1 LKEVSTLRNDEI
13 RDLREHR
20 TRIHKQMLEL
30 NEKASEE
37 KRDLSAEEAES
48 FDKMATEFEELE
60 HRIRRSAQLAGM
72 GRELEEEKHKVFLP
86 EGKPA
91 PSNLAEYR
99 AQSGNIKVWDEPEYR
114 QAFYHYLTAKN
125 PSTDLEIEEHRV
137 LSRATAGAGGNLVPT
152 DMYDQIIRSLRF
164 QGSIASLATTITTAS
179 GEPLNIPSNTTHGS
193 ATWTAENVGF
203 TASDEV
209 FGTAQ
214 LNAYKAA
221 TQVIVSEEL
230 LEDSAFP
237 LDSFLATEFGERTA
251 VLEETAYVIGDDT
264 GKPQGLLATD
274 ATANITLATAAV
286 GNSTSF
292 TYSALVTA
300 VFTLPYQYRQNAS
313 FIVNDGTA
321 RNLYLMLDSQNR
333 PLWNVNVATTG
344 PDMFLGYPI
353 YTHPDVPAP
362 AISKISLLFGDWK
375 KAYIIRRVDGYHMQ
389 RQMEL
394 YSNTGQIGFRGWE
407 RVDGGVVLAAAGI
420 ALKHSAT

>member
-1 LKEVSTLRNDEI
+1 MRSDEI
-13 RDLREHR
+13 QDLREQRKR
-20 TRIHKQMLEL
+20 THNAMLKL
-30 NEKASEE
+30 NEKAEADNRDLTAEESQEYDKMLEEFEDLE
-37 KRDLSAEEAES
+37 KRV
-48 FDKMATEFEELE
+48 
-60 HRIRRSAQLAGM
+60 RRNSQLAGM
-72 GRELEEEKHKVFLP
+72 QKELEQEKRTVFLP
-86 EGKPA
+86 EGQKA
-91 PSNLAEYR
+91 PESLEEYR
-99 AQSGNIKVWDEPEYR
+99 AQAGNIKLQDEPEYR
-114 QAFYHYLTAKN
+114 QAFYHYLTSKN
-125 PSTDLEIEEHRV
+125 PGTELEIEEHRI

-152 DMYDQIIRSLRF
+152 SMYNDIIRSLRF
-164 QGSIASLATTITTAS
+164 QGSVASLAKEIQTGG
-179 GEPLNIPSNTTHGS
+179 GEALNIPSNTTHGV

-221 TQVIVSEEL
+221 TQVVVSEEL
-230 LEDSAFP
+230 LEDSNFP

-251 VLEETAYVIGDDT
+251 VLEETAYIIGDGS
-264 GKPQGLLATD
+264 GKPSGLLATN

-286 GNSTSF
+286 GNSTAF
-292 TYSALVTA
+292 TYAALVTCI
-300 VFTLPYQYRQNAS
+300 FTLPYQYRTNAS

-344 PDMFLGYPI
+344 PDTFLGYPI
-353 YTHPDVPAP
+353 YTHPDLPAP
-362 AISKISLLFGDWK
+362 GVSVISLLFGDWN
-375 KAYIIRRVDGYHMQ
+375 KAYMIRRVDGYHMQ

-407 RVDGGVVLAAAGI
+407 RVDGKVVLAAAGI